1 MTSPEVADPFDLP
14 HWVGA
19 GECVWTTSDSIGQ
32 ARVEGVLSGGAG
44 KVELAVLA
52 CDVAYPRP
60 VLREQLRHDTHQAWA
75 HGQVLLL
82 ADDYRFA
89 LPIPG
94 TALDVDLL
102 CEAIR
107 RFARSVGA
115 APASFTVA
123 LQL

>member
-82 ADDYRFA
+82 ADDDRFA

-123 LQL
+123 LQR

>member
-1 MTSPEVADPFDLP
+1 MSPEAADPFDLP
-14 HWVGA
+14 DWVGA

-44 KVELAVLA
+44 KIELAVLA
-52 CDVAYPRP
+52 SDVAYPRP
-60 VLREQLRHDTHQAWA
+60 VLGEQLRHDTHQAWA

-82 ADDYRFA
+82 GDGDRFA
-89 LPIPG
+89 LPVPG
-94 TALDVDLL
+94 TALDIDML